1 MTSRTLLVLAS
12 ALPVVVRI
20 DAAKRRRMFMRD
32 ALGFLVYLFGGLLPF
47 AKRPKN
53 PQQFI
58 VKNNEIYEYDPESKH
73 YYPWKSSV
81 PKR

>member
-1 MTSRTLLVLAS
+1 MRNA
-12 ALPVVVRI
+12 RG
-20 DAAKRRRMFMRD
+20 FM
-32 ALGFLVYLFGGLLPF
+32 VYLFRVFFPF
-47 AKRPKN
+47 VKKPKN